1 MTLLSKPPEIQFVAL
16 RNAQLILERRPEIL
30 RNDIKVFFCKYN
42 DPIYV
47 KLAKL
52 EVIVKLASESNIDK
66 VLEELK
72 EYPLLH
78 RFDSNGHRYATEV
91 DVDFARKAVRSIGR
105 LAVKIEPAAQ
115 KCISALLELV
125 STKVTY
131 VVQEAT
137 VVSRDILR
145 KYPGRYES
153 IISTLCENLDSLD
166 EPESKK
172 SIIWVIGQY
181 AARIE
186 NADTLLEDFIFS
198 LADETYEV
206 QLALLTATVKLFIA
220 RPAKG
225 QDLVLK
231 VLTWTTKEAENPDIR
246 DRGFMY
252 WRLLSTNLAATKQ
265 IVLSEKRIGLETE
278 NRFAMEEYIGSLAS
292 VYHKSPQQFIRGN
305 FKPRIL
311 EQSPVLRSNLSSLG
325 PEIERYSIF

>member
-1 MTLLSKPPEIQFVAL
+1 MEK
-16 RNAQLILERRPEIL
+16 RPEIL

-52 EVIVKLASESNIDK
+52 EVIVKLASQDNIDK

-72 EYPLLH
+72 ECLLFH
-78 RFDSNGHRYATEV
+78 MPANFGRYATEV

-125 STKVTY
+125 STKVSY

-145 KYPGRYES
+145 KYPGQYES

-186 NADTLLEDFIFS
+186 NADTLLEDFMFS

-206 QLALLTATVKLFIA
+206 QLALITATVKLFIA

-231 VLTWTTKEAENPDIR
+231 VLTWATKEAENPDIR

-252 WRLLSTNLAATKQ
+252 WRLLSTNLSATKQ
-265 IVLSEKRIGLETE
+265 IVLSEKRIGLESE

-311 EQSPVLRSNLSSLG
+311 EESPVLRTTKSRTI
-325 PEIERYSIF
+325 PEAERSVPFGKCI

>member
-1 MTLLSKPPEIQFVAL
+1 M
-16 RNAQLILERRPEIL
+16 
-30 RNDIKVFFCKYN
+30 
-42 DPIYV
+42 
-47 KLAKL
+47 
-52 EVIVKLASESNIDK
+52 
-66 VLEELK
+66 
-72 EYPLLH
+72 
-78 RFDSNGHRYATEV
+78 

-105 LAVKIEPAAQ
+105 LAVKIEAAAQ

-125 STKVTY
+125 STKVSY

-145 KYPGRYES
+145 KYPGQYES

-198 LADETYEV
+198 LGDETYEV

-231 VLTWTTKEAENPDIR
+231 VLTWATKEAENPDIR

-252 WRLLSTNLAATKQ
+252 WRLLSTNLSATKQ
-265 IVLSEKRIGLETE
+265 IVLSEKRIGLESE
-278 NRFAMEEYIGSLAS
+278 HRFAMEEYIGSLAS

-305 FKPRIL
+305 FKPKVL
-311 EQSPVLRSNLSSLG
+311 EESPVLRTKRTNAASKIDMYSLS
-325 PEIERYSIF
+325 

>member
-1 MTLLSKPPEIQFVAL
+1 M
-16 RNAQLILERRPEIL
+16 
-30 RNDIKVFFCKYN
+30 
-42 DPIYV
+42 
-47 KLAKL
+47 
-52 EVIVKLASESNIDK
+52 
-66 VLEELK
+66 
-72 EYPLLH
+72 
-78 RFDSNGHRYATEV
+78 

-105 LAVKIEPAAQ
+105 LAIKIEPAAQ

-125 STKVTY
+125 STKVSY

-145 KYPGRYES
+145 KYPGQYES

-198 LADETYEV
+198 LVDETYEV

-231 VLTWTTKEAENPDIR
+231 VLTWATKEAENPDIR

-252 WRLLSTNLAATKQ
+252 WRLLSTNLGATKQ
-265 IVLSEKRIGLETE
+265 IVLSEKRIGLESE

-292 VYHKSPQQFIRGN
+292 VYHKSPEQFIRGS
-305 FKPRIL
+305 FKPKIL
-311 EQSPVLRSNLSSLG
+311 ETSPVLRITRPRAMVQTNM
-325 PEIERYSIF
+325 YSRSYFI

>member
-1 MTLLSKPPEIQFVAL
+1 
-16 RNAQLILERRPEIL
+16 
-30 RNDIKVFFCKYN
+30 
-42 DPIYV
+42 
-47 KLAKL
+47 
-52 EVIVKLASESNIDK
+52 
-66 VLEELK
+66 
-72 EYPLLH
+72 
-78 RFDSNGHRYATEV
+78 
-91 DVDFARKAVRSIGR
+91 
-105 LAVKIEPAAQ
+105 
-115 KCISALLELV
+115 LELV
-125 STKVTY
+125 STKVSY

-145 KYPGRYES
+145 KYPGQYES

-186 NADTLLEDFIFS
+186 NADTLLEDFVFS

-225 QDLVLK
+225 QELVLR
-231 VLTWTTKEAENPDIR
+231 VLSWATKEADNPDIR

-252 WRLLSTNLAATKQ
+252 WRLLSTNLNATRQ
-265 IVLSEKRIGLETE
+265 IVLSEKKIGLESE

-305 FKPRIL
+305 HKPRVL
-311 EQSPVLRSNLSSLG
+311 EQSPALRLNLGTSSV
-325 PEIERYSIF
+325 EVERYYLLLVSSADLAYSYQTGNAQREDHGNPLSPTSPQGDVFGYRAPDEFVGARPLNGTGGEF

>member
-1 MTLLSKPPEIQFVAL
+1 M
-16 RNAQLILERRPEIL
+16 
-30 RNDIKVFFCKYN
+30 KV
-42 DPIYV
+42 
-47 KLAKL
+47 
-52 EVIVKLASESNIDK
+52 E
-66 VLEELK
+66 
-72 EYPLLH
+72 
-78 RFDSNGHRYATEV
+78 
-91 DVDFARKAVRSIGR
+91 
-105 LAVKIEPAAQ
+105 AAAE
-115 KCISALLELV
+115 KCISALLDLV
-125 STKVTY
+125 ATKVSY

-145 KYPGRYES
+145 KYPGQYES
-153 IISTLCENLDSLD
+153 IIATLCENLDSLD

-181 AARIE
+181 AGRIE

-198 LADETYEV
+198 LVDETYEV

-231 VLTWTTKEAENPDIR
+231 VLTWATKEAENPDIR

-252 WRLLSTNLAATKQ
+252 WRLLSTNLSATRQ
-265 IVLSEKRIGLETE
+265 IVLSEKRIGLESE

-305 FKPRIL
+305 FKPRRL
-311 EQSPVLRSNLSSLG
+311 ETSPALRADVSTSAV
-325 PEIERYSIF
+325 EIDRYNALFVFTYAVVQEFGSWLRRECEQYLPNFASRRWIWKSW

>member
-1 MTLLSKPPEIQFVAL
+1 MLSHCMA
-16 RNAQLILERRPEIL
+16 ILYR
-30 RNDIKVFFCKYN
+30 
-42 DPIYV
+42 
-47 KLAKL
+47 
-52 EVIVKLASESNIDK
+52 
-66 VLEELK
+66 
-72 EYPLLH
+72 
-78 RFDSNGHRYATEV
+78 RYATEV
-91 DVDFARKAVRSIGR
+91 DADFARKAVRSIGR
-105 LAVKIEPAAQ
+105 LAVKIEDAAR
-115 KCISALLELV
+115 KCVAALLELV
-125 STKVTY
+125 STKVSY

-145 KYPGRYES
+145 KYPGQYES

-225 QDLVLK
+225 QELVLR
-231 VLTWTTKEAENPDIR
+231 VLTWATKEAENPDLR

-252 WRLLSTNLAATKQ
+252 WRLLSTNLSATKQ
-265 IVLSEKRIGLETE
+265 IVLSEKRIGLESE

-311 EQSPVLRSNLSSLG
+311 ELSPALRTPIDSTGLETN
-325 PEIERYSIF
+325 SIRFAVWVAMH

>member
-1 MTLLSKPPEIQFVAL
+1 M
-16 RNAQLILERRPEIL
+16 
-30 RNDIKVFFCKYN
+30 
-42 DPIYV
+42 
-47 KLAKL
+47 
-52 EVIVKLASESNIDK
+52 
-66 VLEELK
+66 
-72 EYPLLH
+72 
-78 RFDSNGHRYATEV
+78 

-105 LAVKIEPAAQ
+105 LAVKIEQAAQ
-115 KCISALLELV
+115 KCISALLDLV
-125 STKVTY
+125 STKVSY

-145 KYPGRYES
+145 KYPGQYES

-186 NADTLLEDFIFS
+186 NADSLLEDFIFS

-231 VLTWTTKEAENPDIR
+231 VLTWATKEAENPDLR

-252 WRLLSTNLAATKQ
+252 WRLLSTNLNATKQ
-265 IVLSEKRIGLETE
+265 IVLSEKRIGLESE

-305 FKPRIL
+305 FKPKVL
-311 EQSPVLRSNLSSLG
+311 EPSPVLRSNNQSLE
-325 PEIERYSIF
+325 PSDARYLMSTPS